1 MHYFCIPKTNI
12 NLIYMD
18 AANTLESQINR
29 SDYKILIVDDVVSN
43 VLLLKILL
51 TNEKFQVCTANCG
64 NMCIEQARAEK
75 PDLILLDVM
84 MPDISGFDT
93 AVILKKD
100 PELKDIPIIF
110 LTALNSPADLVKGF
124 QVGANDFLSKPFNKE
139 ELVVRVMH
147 QIALVAAKRLIEKQ
161 NRELLATINNRDKM
175 YSVIAHDLRSPMASI
190 RMVLNLAVAAI
201 SPDVVGQ
208 EIFELID
215 KANKESEDVHDLLDN
230 LLKWTKSQT
239 GRLNVVYQDIDLDDV
254 QCISKSF
261 PGFIDVINNELAPSK
276 MQSIYRGDVLKLRI
290 YGQSH
295 SKRIGVYIEGLPDSV
310 RLDEEYTAGIMARRA
325 PGKNK
330 WSTSR
335 VEADEVHFE
344 KIRKMVHGYIIN
356 TNTKPKDY
364 ESLLNKPRPSHADYT
379 ARFLYGDDAA
389 RSGGG
394 IFSGRM
400 TAPLCIAGSIA
411 KCELEKRGIKI
422 YSHLL
427 QIGEASD
434 VGYYEGF
441 TQDEISKVQKK
452 ELPVIDD
459 EAGKL
464 MIQVIDAARKD
475 CDSVGGVIETVV
487 YGMPAGIGGPLFD
500 GIEGKLAQIIYAV
513 PAVKGVEFGYGFES
527 SYLRGSEN
535 NDPFEYDKDGK
546 VVLKTNKCGGILGGI
561 SVGGDC
567 APIVFSTAVK
577 PTPSIGKKQQTVD
590 LAEHKNTEIIIE
602 GRHDP
607 CIAPRAVPVIE
618 CAAAVAIYDMIL
630 AKEKEN

>member
-1 MHYFCIPKTNI
+1 
-12 NLIYMD
+12 MD

-208 EIFELID
+208 EIFDLID

-239 GRLNVVYQDIDLDDV
+239 GRLSVVMQDLDLNDIIPGV
-254 QCISKSF
+254 VDIFEMIAANKKIKLSYTGGSTIVRADNDMLKTIVRNFMSNAIKFSPEDSTIEITVTSDADFAKISVRDHGVGIAADRLS
-261 PGFIDVINNELAPSK
+261 
-276 MQSIYRGDVLKLRI
+276 SIFHKGETTYGTGGEEGSGLGLQLCQDFARKIGGDVMVESVEGEGSTFSVFVPLK
-290 YGQSH
+290 
-295 SKRIGVYIEGLPDSV
+295 
-310 RLDEEYTAGIMARRA
+310 
-325 PGKNK
+325 
-330 WSTSR
+330 
-335 VEADEVHFE
+335 
-344 KIRKMVHGYIIN
+344 
-356 TNTKPKDY
+356 KD
-364 ESLLNKPRPSHADYT
+364 N
-379 ARFLYGDDAA
+379 
-389 RSGGG
+389 
-394 IFSGRM
+394 
-400 TAPLCIAGSIA
+400 
-411 KCELEKRGIKI
+411 
-422 YSHLL
+422 
-427 QIGEASD
+427 
-434 VGYYEGF
+434 
-441 TQDEISKVQKK
+441 
-452 ELPVIDD
+452 
-459 EAGKL
+459 
-464 MIQVIDAARKD
+464 
-475 CDSVGGVIETVV
+475 
-487 YGMPAGIGGPLFD
+487 
-500 GIEGKLAQIIYAV
+500 
-513 PAVKGVEFGYGFES
+513 
-527 SYLRGSEN
+527 
-535 NDPFEYDKDGK
+535 
-546 VVLKTNKCGGILGGI
+546 
-561 SVGGDC
+561 
-567 APIVFSTAVK
+567 
-577 PTPSIGKKQQTVD
+577 
-590 LAEHKNTEIIIE
+590 
-602 GRHDP
+602 
-607 CIAPRAVPVIE
+607 
-618 CAAAVAIYDMIL
+618 
-630 AKEKEN
+630 